1 VASGYGEA
9 RHCCRSENAN
19 TGVGG
24 WGVGLGAG
32 VALGID
38 SPIPKSHSNMTILIA
53 EDMTFQRD
61 YLRAIVSDHFPDS
74 GPVIEACDGKSAV
87 ELALKHRPDLVVLD
101 IKMPGLSGVK
111 AAQQIW
117 AELKLARIIFWS
129 QYKDEIYIR
138 ELARIVPG
146 ETVYGYVLKSSP
158 DEKLLAALRAVLI
171 DEQCWIDPE
180 IRMVQSRATSRGS
193 GLTDVEYE
201 ALIDIALGLTDK
213 AIARRRYLSERGVQN
228 RLRELY
234 AKLSIDLEQIVDQRW
249 GNTYSPR
256 SRAISVALQRG
267 LINADELARE
277 NEALKHWLEREDAM
291 PT

>member
-1 VASGYGEA
+1 
-9 RHCCRSENAN
+9 
-19 TGVGG
+19 
-24 WGVGLGAG
+24 
-32 VALGID
+32 
-38 SPIPKSHSNMTILIA
+38 
-53 EDMTFQRD
+53 
-61 YLRAIVSDHFPDS
+61 
-74 GPVIEACDGKSAV
+74 VIEACDGNTAV
-87 ELALKHRPDLVVLD
+87 QLTLEHRPSLVILD

-111 AAQQIW
+111 AAKQIW
-117 AELKLARIIFWS
+117 SSLQLARIIFWS

-158 DEKLLAALRAVLI
+158 DDKLIAALRAVLVE
-171 DEQCWIDPE
+171 EQCWIDPE
-180 IRMVQSRATSRGS
+180 IRTVQSRATNRTS
-193 GLTDVEYE
+193 GITDIEYE

-234 AKLSIDLEQIVDQRW
+234 SKLSIDIDQIVDERW
-249 GNTYSPR
+249 GSTYSPR
-256 SRAISVALQRG
+256 SRAISTAIQRG

-277 NEALKHWLEREDAM
+277 NQALQEWLQRENAI

>member
-1 VASGYGEA
+1 MS
-9 RHCCRSENAN
+9 
-19 TGVGG
+19 
-24 WGVGLGAG
+24 
-32 VALGID
+32 
-38 SPIPKSHSNMTILIA
+38 ILIA
-53 EDMTFQRD
+53 EDMAFQRD
-61 YLRAIVSDHFPDS
+61 YLRAIINDHFAES
-74 GPVIEACDGKSAV
+74 GPVIEACDGNDAV
-87 ELALKHRPDLVVLD
+87 ELALKHHPSLVVLD

-111 AAQQIW
+111 AARQIW
-117 AELKLARIIFWS
+117 ADHHLARIIFWS

-158 DEKLLAALRAVLI
+158 DERLVAALQAVLV

-180 IRMVQSRATSRGS
+180 IRTVQSRATNRRSA
-193 GLTDVEYE
+193 LTDIEYE
-201 ALIDIALGLTDK
+201 ALMDIALGLTDK

-234 AKLSIDLEQIVDQRW
+234 ARFSIDIEQIVDDRW

-256 SRAISVALQRG
+256 SRAISIAIQRG

-277 NEALKHWLEREDAM
+277 NELLQQWLQSENAI
-291 PT
+291 PN